1 MARLKVD
8 IENSNEGVLT
18 EYVASRW
25 YRPPEALLG
34 ITTCCESID
43 LWGIGCVLAELVLKT
58 PLFQGKSTL
67 DQLELIMRSIGVP
80 SNK

>member
-1 MARLKVD
+1 
-8 IENSNEGVLT
+8 
-18 EYVASRW
+18 
-25 YRPPEALLG
+25 LLG